1 MPGAK
6 KRAKTAMSAQHKEAL
21 ALGREQG
28 RVVRRYL
35 EAIEA
40 HRPKRGRKR
49 TPESIKRQLA
59 ALDEKLAAADPLSRL
74 LLTQER
80 MDLESE
86 LNAME
91 EALDPTEME
100 DEFVKAA
107 ADYGRRKGISYA
119 AWRGAGVP
127 PNVLKRAGIRRGK
140 GD

>member
-1 MPGAK
+1 MPAAK
-6 KRAKTAMSAQHKEAL
+6 KRAKTSMSAQHKEAL

-28 RVVRRYL
+28 RVVRGYL
-35 EAIEA
+35 EALEA

-59 ALDEKLAAADPLSRL
+59 ALDEKLAAADPLNRL

-80 MDLESE
+80 IDLEAE
-86 LNAME
+86 LTAKE
-91 EALDPTEME
+91 EALDPTGLE

-107 ADYGRRKGISYA
+107 ADYGRRKGISYG

-127 PNVLKRAGIRRGK
+127 PTVLKRAGIRRGK

>member
-1 MPGAK
+1 
-6 KRAKTAMSAQHKEAL
+6 MSPQHKEAL

-35 EAIEA
+35 EALEA

-49 TPESIKRQLA
+49 TPESIKKQLA
-59 ALDEKLAAADPLSRL
+59 ALDQKLAAADPLNRL

-80 MDLESE
+80 MDLEAE
-86 LNAME
+86 VTAKE
-91 EALDPTEME
+91 EALDPTELE
-100 DEFVKAA
+100 DEFVQAA

-127 PNVLKRAGIRRGK
+127 PTVLKQAGIRRGK

>member
-1 MPGAK
+1 
-6 KRAKTAMSAQHKEAL
+6 MSAQHKEAL

-28 RVVRRYL
+28 RVVRGYL
-35 EAIEA
+35 EALDA

-49 TPESIKRQLA
+49 TPESIKKQLA
-59 ALDEKLAAADPLSRL
+59 ALDEKIAAADPLARL

-86 LNAME
+86 LSSME
-91 EALDPTEME
+91 AGVDLTEME
-100 DEFVKAA
+100 EEFVKAA

-119 AWRGAGVP
+119 AWRGAGVT
-127 PNVLKRAGIRRGK
+127 PNVLKRAGIRRGR

>member
-1 MPGAK
+1 
-6 KRAKTAMSAQHKEAL
+6 MSAQHKEAL

-35 EAIEA
+35 EALEA

-59 ALDEKLAAADPLSRL
+59 ALDEKLAAADPLNRL

-80 MDLESE
+80 LDLGAE
-86 LNAME
+86 LTAKE
-91 EALDPTEME
+91 EAVDPTELE

-107 ADYGRRKGISYA
+107 ADYGRRKGISYG
-119 AWRGAGVP
+119 AWRGAGVSP
-127 PNVLKRAGIRRGK
+127 TVLKRAGIRRGK